1 MTLKNDAK
9 LEKKWL
15 FSKTPDEFGKF
26 SPGHSKVSKL
36 ELWGNHLIQNRKCIR
51 LKSTMKNSAKLGQE
65 LTFRC
70 KTDMS
75 NLTNFDPSTR
85 KSQTFALN
93 GLLLTKVYN
102 VWSKK
107 VQRSYVLWHWRVMR
121 NLKKKCLVAWKWTGE
136 IWKIFTRALEILIK
150 KWTDIKRCLTDPANQ
165 YLINVQPIL
174 TDAISY
180 YYIFILNQ

>member
-51 LKSTMKNSAKLGQE
+51 LKSTMKNGAKLGQE
-65 LTFRC
+65 LTFHC

-85 KSQTFALN
+85 KSHLHLMGFFWL
-93 GLLLTKVYN
+93 KYI
-102 VWSKK
+102 
-107 VQRSYVLWHWRVMR
+107 MFD
-121 NLKKKCLVAWKWTGE
+121 LKKCRGVMFYDTEEWCKIWRKSVLRLGNGQEKFGKFSPEHWK
-136 IWKIFTRALEILIK
+136 
-150 KWTDIKRCLTDPANQ
+150 
-165 YLINVQPIL
+165 
-174 TDAISY
+174 SS
-180 YYIFILNQ
+180 